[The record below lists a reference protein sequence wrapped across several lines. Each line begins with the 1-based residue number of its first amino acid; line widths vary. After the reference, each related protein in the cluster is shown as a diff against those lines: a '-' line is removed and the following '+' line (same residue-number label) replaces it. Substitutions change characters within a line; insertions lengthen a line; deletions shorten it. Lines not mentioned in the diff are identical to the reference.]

1 MNIIETLPK
10 NLEVGNKTYSIA
22 VWVSAFNKLVI
33 GYHNVFDKYDRLV
46 SVCVEPENEPLTP
59 DETMGYAINT
69 GIGNA
74 KSLDNAASM
83 IADFIFKHNYN
94 KKTF

>member
-10 NLEVGNKTYSIA
+10 NIETNDKVYSIA
-22 VWVSAFNKLVI
+22 VWVTFLNRLVI
-33 GYHNVFDKYDRLV
+33 GYRNAFDKSDCLV
-46 SVCVEPENEPLTP
+46 SVCVEPENDPITP
-59 DETMGYAINT
+59 DETKGCAINE

-74 KSLDNAASM
+74 KSLDEAAAM
-83 IADFIFKHNYN
+83 VADYIFKHDYN

>member
-10 NLEVGNKTYSIA
+10 NLEIGNKIYSVA

-33 GYHNVFDKYDRLV
+33 GYRNVLDKSDCLV

-59 DETMGYAINT
+59 DETVGYAINA

-83 IADFIFKHNYN
+83 IVDFIFKHDYN

>member
-10 NLEVGNKTYSIA
+10 NIEVGNQTYSVA

-33 GYHNVFDKYDRLV
+33 GYRNIFDKSDHLV

-59 DETMGYAINT
+59 DETIDCAINA

-83 IADFIFKHNYN
+83 VADFIFKHEYN